1 MSDTF
6 KATESLKIFGVVP
19 NDPGY
24 IYVIRSGP
32 RLKIGCSK
40 SKKSRLRE
48 AKTWLPDGEVIGIKP
63 FWNHRELEKY
73 LQLGLAMFWYK
84 GEWYEFEG
92 DEFEEHFLVEFKAF
106 NDFDINRNSI
116 NCRSS
121 DLI

>member
-92 DEFEEHFLVEFKAF
+92 DEFEEHFLDEFKAF